1 MIDDNLIQLSFEQ
14 LEEIQSRISQVI
26 SEKRSARISD
36 AIKDVLNLL
45 NTHYADVSLWEF
57 LNELADAYQG
67 HDLTSSSVAVAL
79 GEQTMAGHDLGADPP
94 PHPWLATDSGSSPL
108 DPHAAPLA
116 HHPPEKFPEPGLD
129 DPLEESPA
137 PHHSPL
143 EPGEDCPVLLDPGI
157 FYERLRVIRNE
168 VLQHEE
174 ARLIWL
180 TNDGSQKTSKVSG
193 RALAEL
199 LQETIKKLERLCE
212 TDAETGMKVSD
223 LNREVLRISE
233 WSELHLG
240 VSLRKGTL
248 TVITP
253 FAARDL
259 PVKGYSPMLTI
270 ADMQQQA
277 SKGDLHIPFSPS
289 R

>member
-45 NTHYADVSLWEF
+45 NTHYADVSLWDF

-67 HDLTSSSVAVAL
+67 HDLTTTSVAVAL
-79 GEQTMAGHDLGADPP
+79 GEPTRVGHDLETDPCS
-94 PHPWLATDSGSSPL
+94 HPWLASDLG
-108 DPHAAPLA
+108 AAPPE
-116 HHPPEKFPEPGLD
+116 HGPPEDLPNPALA
-129 DPLEESPA
+129 DPLEDMAA
-137 PHHSPL
+137 PHPSPL
-143 EPGEDCPVLLDPGI
+143 EPGEDSPVLLDPGM

-212 TDAETGMKVSD
+212 TDAETGMKVED

-253 FAARDL
+253 FAAREL
-259 PVKGYSPMLTI
+259 PVKGYPPMLTI

-277 SKGDLHIPFSPS
+277 GKGNLHIPFSSS